1 MTTKDIV
8 LMALFAALTAALG
21 LFPSIT
27 IPMIAVPIT
36 AQTLG
41 PMLAGSILGARRG
54 GLSIVLFVVL
64 VLAGLPLL
72 AGGRGGLAVLF
83 GPTAGFLLA
92 WPFAA
97 ALIGW
102 LHERTPPGFAVSILA
117 NVAGGIVLIYAVG
130 IPWLSVAANLPLAKA
145 AIGSAA
151 FIPGDVVKVLLAAV
165 IADTVRRTAPA
176 AAPALRD

>member
-8 LMALFAALTAALG
+8 FIALFAALTAALG
-21 LFPSIT
+21 LFPP
-27 IPMIAVPIT
+27 IPMPVIAVPIT

-54 GLSIVLFVVL
+54 GLSMVLFVAL
-64 VLAGLPLL
+64 VLTGLPLL
-72 AGGRGGLAVLF
+72 AGGRGGLGVLY

-102 LHERTPPGFAVSILA
+102 LHERAAPGIELSVLA
-117 NVAGGIVLIYAVG
+117 NVAGGIVLIYAIG
-130 IPWLSVAANLPLAKA
+130 IPWLSLAAHLPLNRA
-145 AIGSAA
+145 ALGSAA
-151 FIPGDVVKVLLAAV
+151 FIPGDVVKVLLAAI
-165 IADTVRRTAPA
+165 IADTVRRTYPV
-176 AAPALRD
+176 AAPALGD